1 MPLKVTGTLYTL
13 EEAKRVFGVTRETL
27 WKAIKRGDLPAIRY
41 AYRVFVK
48 EEDLIKWKAEKYRA
62 DMVRRKKKEPSETK
76 KET

>member
-27 WKAIKRGDLPAIRY
+27 WKAIRRGDLPAIRY

>member
-76 KET
+76 RET

>member
-62 DMVRRKKKEPSETK
+62 DMVRRKKKEPLQTQP
-76 KET
+76 